1 MLSRA
6 KLYTWRK
13 MPKTLYIVFLFALL
27 VGCKEERPVHYG
39 SNSKSIFD
47 RQGRYTEVAFW
58 NSLQGVVAGE
68 KGGYYTLNGGAKWQ
82 RSIYAFPNDTIQDL
96 VYLND
101 SVVLAVGKNFT
112 YRSGDKGF
120 RFLKTD
126 SVGGYQMAAIDS
138 NRVITMKSDSLLY
151 LSLDGGQNNTQIP
164 TNDTT
169 VSKFNQFGDTVIYFQ
184 DNKTY
189 ISYFGGI
196 GFEEFIGLL
205 PNENYHGTPTGGFTS
220 LLRYRDSATF
230 NQGALVNSDLQ
241 EVLFF
246 GENIKAISEREAY
259 ASGPN
264 GITFTYDEGRTW
276 NFLFKKKGASF
287 LVDDWSFVGDTLFV
301 IESPA
306 YQSSSNVEKVILR

>member
-1 MLSRA
+1 
-6 KLYTWRK
+6 
-13 MPKTLYIVFLFALL
+13 MPNAFYLVFLCALL
-27 VGCKEERPVHYG
+27 IGCKEERPVHYG

-47 RQGRYTEVAFW
+47 RQGKYTEVAFR

-68 KGGYYTLNGGAKWQ
+68 KGGYFTLDGGAKWQ
-82 RSIYAFPNDTIQDL
+82 RSIYSVSNDTIQDL

-101 SVVLAVGKNFT
+101 SVVLALGKNFT
-112 YRSGDKGF
+112 YRSSDKGF

-126 SVGGYQMAAIDS
+126 SIGGFQMEAIDS
-138 NRVITMKSDSLLY
+138 NRVITLKSDSLLY
-151 LSLDGGQNNTQIP
+151 LSLDGGQNDFQIA

-184 DNKTY
+184 LNKTF

-205 PNENYHGTPTGGFTS
+205 PNENYHGTQLGGFTS

-230 NQGALVNSDLQ
+230 NQGVLVNSDLQ

-246 GENIKAISEREAY
+246 GESIQAISEREAY
-259 ASGPN
+259 AAGPN
-264 GITFTYDEGRTW
+264 GITFTYNEGKTW

-287 LVDDWSFVGDTLFV
+287 LVKDWSFVGDTLFV
-301 IESPA
+301 IESPDFR
-306 YQSSSNVEKVILR
+306 SSSNVEKVILR